1 MNNIDSKGKLFIV
14 PTPIGNLEDITLRAL
29 KILSDVD
36 IIACEDTRTTSHLL
50 KHFKIE
56 NKKLISCYSHNEESR
71 ISQLISLINDGKSI
85 ALVSDAGTPGIS
97 DPGVRFVSA
106 AINENIVIVPLPGAV
121 ALTCALTAS
130 GFPTDEFVFVG
141 FVPHKKGR
149 QTLFKYISEEK
160 RTIVMYDSPHRIL
173 KTLSE
178 IIEHT
183 SGDRRGAI
191 CREITKIYEE
201 FNRGTLKD
209 LFEIYANRDSIKGE
223 FVLIIEGKK

>member
-1 MNNIDSKGKLFIV
+1 MNNVDSKGKLFIV

-121 ALTCALTAS
+121 ALQQMSLCSLGLFLIKKVGKHFLNIFLKKKEQLLCTTHLI
-130 GFPTDEFVFVG
+130 GF
-141 FVPHKKGR
+141 
-149 QTLFKYISEEK
+149 
-160 RTIVMYDSPHRIL
+160 
-173 KTLSE
+173 
-178 IIEHT
+178 
-183 SGDRRGAI
+183 
-191 CREITKIYEE
+191 
-201 FNRGTLKD
+201 
-209 LFEIYANRDSIKGE
+209 
-223 FVLIIEGKK
+223 